1 MISPH
6 ATGPW
11 SRGVSFFCILE
22 TSFMSQ
28 KILIFSLA
36 YYPSFV
42 SGAEAAVKEI
52 TDRIAP
58 SDITFHMM
66 TLRFDTTAPEREQ
79 IGNVTV
85 HRVGGGG
92 GKFAKILFL
101 FAAALAAKRLHRTER
116 FTGMW
121 GLMTYMSIPITFV
134 RMLGMKL
141 PYVMTLQ
148 DGDPYDKVFKR
159 TAIKP
164 FVPFINKGFRNAR
177 VFQVISDH
185 LAKWPALRGYT
196 GEVVKIYNGAN
207 PAAIKEDS
215 YAPEEIESLQR
226 ELGKQPGEVWLVNTP
241 RLVEQKAF
249 DVVIRALTYLPPH
262 IKFMAVGQGEDEA
275 KLKALTAELGLT
287 ERVIFTG
294 QVDRSV
300 VTKYRLASDIF
311 VMPSRSEGLGN
322 AGLSALASR
331 LPFVTTAVDGLA
343 EYSFAT
349 DSESS
354 FGRTAWVVPVDDAKA
369 IATAVEDIIAHP
381 EEAKRVAQNA
391 RTMVVEVYN
400 WDVIAKRMADEVFT
414 KLY

>member
-1 MISPH
+1 
-6 ATGPW
+6 
-11 SRGVSFFCILE
+11 
-22 TSFMSQ
+22 MSK

-52 TDRIAP
+52 TDRISP
-58 SDITFHMM
+58 SDYSFHLI
-66 TLRFDTTAPEREQ
+66 TLRFEKTAPVKEQ

-85 HRVGGGG
+85 HRVGGGA
-92 GKFAKILFL
+92 GKLAKIFFL
-101 FAAALAAKRLHRTER
+101 FQAAFKARSLQQTEH

-121 GLMTYMSIPITFV
+121 GLMTYMSIPITLARLLRV
-134 RMLGMKL
+134 RI

-148 DGDPYDKVFKR
+148 DGDSYEKVFNR
-159 TAIKP
+159 SAIKP
-164 FVPFINKGFRNAR
+164 FIPLIDTGFKNAK

-185 LAKWPALRGYT
+185 LAKWPALRGYR

-215 YAPEEIESLQR
+215 YTTEEIAALKA
-226 ELGKQPGEVWLVNTP
+226 ELGKKDGEVWLVNTA
-241 RLVEQKAF
+241 RLVHQKAF
-249 DVVIRALTYLPPH
+249 DVVIRALKELPPH
-262 IKFMAVGQGEDEA
+262 IKFLIVGQGEDEA
-275 KLKALTAELGLT
+275 MLRALAVELDVI

-294 QVDRSV
+294 QVDRSE

-331 LPFVTTAVDGLA
+331 LPFITTGVDGLS
-343 EYSFAT
+343 EYSFAR
-349 DSESS
+349 DDASP

-369 IATAVEDIIAHP
+369 IAAAVNDIIEHP
-381 EEAKRVAQNA
+381 EEAKRVAKNA
-391 RTMVVEVYN
+391 RQMVEEVYN
-400 WDVIAKRMADEVFT
+400 WDKIAVQMQEQFLA
-414 KLY
+414 KL

>member
-1 MISPH
+1 
-6 ATGPW
+6 
-11 SRGVSFFCILE
+11 
-22 TSFMSQ
+22 MSQ

-58 SDITFHMM
+58 RDITFHMI
-66 TLRFDTTAPEREQ
+66 TLRFEPAAPTIEQ

-92 GKFAKILFL
+92 GKLAKILFL
-101 FAAALAAKRLHRTER
+101 FHAAWKARLLHKTEQ

-121 GLMTYMSIPITFV
+121 GLMTYMSIPITFT
-134 RMLGMKL
+134 RMLGVRV

-148 DGDPYDKVFKR
+148 DGDPYDKVFGR
-159 TAIKP
+159 GAIKP
-164 FVPFINKGFRNAR
+164 FVPFIDRGFRLAT

-185 LAKWPALRGYT
+185 LAKWPATRGYR
-196 GEVVKIYNGAN
+196 GDVVKIYNGAN

-215 YAPEEIESLQR
+215 YTTEEITALKR
-226 ELGKQPGEVWLVNTP
+226 ELGKQEGEVWLVNTA
-241 RLVEQKAF
+241 RLVHQKAF
-249 DVVIRALTYLPPH
+249 DVVIWALTHLPTH
-262 IKFMAVGQGEDEA
+262 VKFMVVGQGEDEA
-275 KLKALTAELGLT
+275 MLKSLTTELGLSG
-287 ERVIFTG
+287 RVIFTG
-294 QVDRSV
+294 QVERSV

-331 LPFVTTAVDGLA
+331 LPFITTAVDGLA

-349 DSESS
+349 DAESP
-354 FGRTAWVVPVDDAKA
+354 FGRTAWVVPVDDAVA
-369 IATAVEDIIAHP
+369 IAAAVEDIITHP
-381 EEAKRVAQNA
+381 EEAARVADNA
-391 RTMVVEVYN
+391 RKMVVDVYN
-400 WDVIAKRMADEVFT
+400 WDVITTRMKEDIFSRLT
-414 KLY
+414 IR

>member
-1 MISPH
+1 
-6 ATGPW
+6 
-11 SRGVSFFCILE
+11 
-22 TSFMSQ
+22 MSQ

-52 TDRIAP
+52 TDRISP
-58 SDITFHMM
+58 NEIVFHLI
-66 TLRFDTTAPEREQ
+66 TLRFEANAPAVEQ

-101 FAAALAAKRLHRTER
+101 FQAVAKARALHRHEH
-116 FTGMW
+116 FTGLW
-121 GLMTYMSIPITFV
+121 GLMSYMSIPIALWRLCGV
-134 RMLGMKL
+134 RL

-148 DGDPYDKVFKR
+148 DGDPYDKVFNR

-164 FVPFINKGFRNAR
+164 FLPFINKGFREAT

-185 LAKWPALRGYT
+185 LAKWPALRGYR

-215 YAPEEIESLQR
+215 YSQMEIESLKA
-226 ELGKQPGEVWLVNTP
+226 ELGKKDGEVWLVNTA
-241 RLVEQKAF
+241 RLVHQKAF
-249 DVVIRALTYLPPH
+249 DVVIRALTHLPSN
-262 IKFMAVGQGEDEA
+262 IKFMAVGQGEDDTA
-275 KLKALTAELGLT
+275 LKTLVQELGLT
-287 ERVIFTG
+287 DRVIFTG
-294 QVDRSV
+294 QVDRSA

-331 LPFVTTAVDGLA
+331 LPFITTAVDGLA
-343 EYSFAT
+343 EYSFGTDT
-349 DSESS
+349 DSP
-354 FGRTAWVVPVDDAKA
+354 FGRTAWIVPVDDSQA
-369 IATAVEDIIAHP
+369 IATAVEDILAHP
-381 EEAKRVAQNA
+381 EEARRVADNA
-391 RTMVVEVYN
+391 RKMVVEVYN
-400 WDVIAKRMADEVFT
+400 WDNIATAMQKQIFNRLA
-414 KLY
+414 

>member
-1 MISPH
+1 
-6 ATGPW
+6 
-11 SRGVSFFCILE
+11 
-22 TSFMSQ
+22 MSQ
-28 KILIFSLA
+28 KILVFSLA

-58 SDITFHMM
+58 GDINFHML
-66 TLRFDTTAPEREQ
+66 TLKFEATAPTREQ

-85 HRVGGGG
+85 HRVGTGGG
-92 GKFAKILFL
+92 RFAKIFFL
-101 FAAALAAKRLHRTER
+101 FQAALVAKKLHKSEH

-121 GLMTYMSIPITFV
+121 GLMTYMSIPITFA
-134 RMLGMKL
+134 RLLGLTL

-159 TAIKP
+159 TSIKP
-164 FVPFINKGFRNAR
+164 FVPFIDRGFRNAK

-185 LAKWPALRGYT
+185 LAKWPATRGYT
-196 GEVVKIYNGAN
+196 GPVIKIYNGAN

-215 YAPEEIESLQR
+215 YSSQEIETLKT
-226 ELGKQPGEVWLVNTP
+226 ELGKKLGEIWLVNTA
-241 RLVEQKAF
+241 RLVHQKAF
-249 DVVIRALTYLPPH
+249 DVVIRALTFLPAH
-262 IKFMAVGQGEDEA
+262 VKFMVVGQGEDEVI
-275 KLKALTAELGLT
+275 LKALTKELGL
-287 ERVIFTG
+287 EDRVIFTG
-294 QVDRSV
+294 QVDREI

-331 LPFVTTAVDGLA
+331 LPFITTAVDGLA

-349 DSESS
+349 DTGNPY
-354 FGRTAWVVPVDDAKA
+354 GRTAWVVPVDDAKA
-369 IATAVEDIIAHP
+369 IADAVVDIISHP
-381 EEAKRVAQNA
+381 EEAKRVADNA

-400 WDVIAKRMADEVFT
+400 WDIIAKRMQAEIFNQ
-414 KLY
+414 LQ

>member
-1 MISPH
+1 
-6 ATGPW
+6 
-11 SRGVSFFCILE
+11 
-22 TSFMSQ
+22 MSQ
-28 KILIFSLA
+28 KILVFSLA

-58 SDITFHMM
+58 GDINFHML
-66 TLRFDTTAPEREQ
+66 TLKFEATAPTREQ

-85 HRVGGGG
+85 HRVGTGGG
-92 GKFAKILFL
+92 RFAKIFFL
-101 FAAALAAKRLHRTER
+101 FQAALVAKKLHKSEH

-121 GLMTYMSIPITFV
+121 GLMTYMSIPITFA
-134 RMLGMKL
+134 RLLGLTL

-159 TAIKP
+159 TSIKP
-164 FVPFINKGFRNAR
+164 FVPFIDRGFRNAK

-185 LAKWPALRGYT
+185 LAKWPATRGYT
-196 GEVVKIYNGAN
+196 GPVIKIYNGAN

-215 YAPEEIESLQR
+215 YSSQEIETLKT
-226 ELGKQPGEVWLVNTP
+226 ELGKKLGEIWLVNTA
-241 RLVEQKAF
+241 RLVHQKAF
-249 DVVIRALTYLPPH
+249 DVVIRALTFLPAH
-262 IKFMAVGQGEDEA
+262 VKFMVVGQGEDEVI
-275 KLKALTAELGLT
+275 LKALTKELGL
-287 ERVIFTG
+287 EDRVIFTG
-294 QVDRSV
+294 QVDREI

-331 LPFVTTAVDGLA
+331 LPFITTAVDGLA

-349 DSESS
+349 DTGNPY
-354 FGRTAWVVPVDDAKA
+354 GRTAWVVPVDDAQA
-369 IATAVEDIIAHP
+369 IANAVQDIIAHP
-381 EEAKRVAQNA
+381 EEAKRVADNA

-400 WDVIAKRMADEVFT
+400 WDIIAKRMQTEIFT
-414 KLY
+414 QLQ

>member
-1 MISPH
+1 
-6 ATGPW
+6 
-11 SRGVSFFCILE
+11 
-22 TSFMSQ
+22 MSQ

-58 SDITFHMM
+58 SDITFHMV
-66 TLRFDTTAPEREQ
+66 TLRFDTVAPTREQ

-92 GKFAKILFL
+92 GKLAKILFL
-101 FAAALAAKRLHRTER
+101 FQAALAARRLHRTEY

-121 GLMTYMSIPITFV
+121 GLMSYMSIPIALV
-134 RMLGMKL
+134 RLFGMCL

-148 DGDPYDKVFKR
+148 DGDPYDKVFNR
-159 TAIKP
+159 NAIKP
-164 FVPFINKGFRNAR
+164 FVPFINKGFREATI
-177 VFQVISDH
+177 FQVISDH

-215 YAPEEIESLQR
+215 YTEAEVNALKA
-226 ELGKQPGEVWLVNTP
+226 ELGKRDGDVWLVNTA
-241 RLVEQKAF
+241 RLVHQKAF
-249 DVVIRALTYLPPH
+249 DVVIRALTHLPSH
-262 IKFMAVGQGEDEA
+262 VKFMVVGQGEDEA
-275 KLKALTAELGLT
+275 MLKALATELGLHD
-287 ERVIFTG
+287 RVIFTG

-331 LPFVTTAVDGLA
+331 LPFITTAVDGLA
-343 EYSFAT
+343 EYSFGT
-349 DSESS
+349 DSESP
-354 FGRTAWVVPVDDAKA
+354 FGRTAWIVPVDNPEA
-369 IATAVEDIIAHP
+369 IAAAVTDIMAHP
-381 EEAKRVAQNA
+381 EEARRVAENA
-391 RTMVVEVYN
+391 RAMVVSVYN
-400 WDVIAKRMADEVFT
+400 WDVIASRMRTEIFS
-414 KLY
+414 KLTT

>member
-1 MISPH
+1 MP
-6 ATGPW
+6 
-11 SRGVSFFCILE
+11 
-22 TSFMSQ
+22 Q

-58 SDITFHMM
+58 SDITFHMI
-66 TLRFDTTAPEREQ
+66 TLRFEPAAPTIEQ
-79 IGNVTV
+79 IGNITV
-85 HRVGGGG
+85 HRVGNGG
-92 GKFAKILFL
+92 GKLAKILFL
-101 FAAALAAKRLHRTER
+101 FQAARKARSLHKTEQ

-121 GLMTYMSIPITFV
+121 GLMTYMSIPITFT
-134 RMLGMKL
+134 RMLGVRV

-148 DGDPYDKVFKR
+148 DGDPYGKVFGR
-159 TAIKP
+159 GAIKP
-164 FVPFINKGFRNAR
+164 FVPFIDRGFRLAT

-185 LAKWPALRGYT
+185 LAQWPATRGYR
-196 GEVVKIYNGAN
+196 GDVVKIYNGAN

-215 YAPEEIESLQR
+215 YTTEEITALKR
-226 ELGKQPGEVWLVNTP
+226 ELGKQEGEVWLVNTA
-241 RLVEQKAF
+241 RLVHQKAF
-249 DVVIRALTYLPPH
+249 DVVIRALKHLPAH
-262 IKFMAVGQGEDEA
+262 VKFMVVGQGEDEA
-275 KLKALTAELGLT
+275 MLKALVNELGLN

-294 QVDRSV
+294 QVERSI

-331 LPFVTTAVDGLA
+331 LPFITTAVDGLA

-349 DSESS
+349 DTESP

-369 IATAVEDIIAHP
+369 IADAVADIMAHP
-381 EEAKRVAQNA
+381 EEAARVANNA
-391 RTMVVEVYN
+391 RQMVVDVYN
-400 WDVIAKRMADEVFT
+400 WDVIAARMKEEIFSRLT
-414 KLY
+414 TR

>member
-1 MISPH
+1 
-6 ATGPW
+6 
-11 SRGVSFFCILE
+11 
-22 TSFMSQ
+22 MSQ

-92 GKFAKILFL
+92 GKFAKIWFL
-101 FAAALAAKRLHRTER
+101 FAAALEAKRLHRTER

-121 GLMTYMSIPITFV
+121 GLMTYMSIPITLA
-134 RMLGMKL
+134 RMLGVKL

-148 DGDPYDKVFKR
+148 DGDPYDKVFNR
-159 TAIKP
+159 GAIKP
-164 FVPFINKGFRNAR
+164 FVPFIYKGFRQAT

-185 LAKWPALRGYT
+185 LAKWPMTRGYR
-196 GEVVKIYNGAN
+196 GDVIKIYNGAN

-215 YAPEEIESLQR
+215 YTPEEVAALKR
-226 ELGKQPGEVWLVNTP
+226 ELGKKEGEVWLVNTA
-241 RLVEQKAF
+241 RLVHQKAF
-249 DVVIRALTYLPPH
+249 DVVIRALTHLPSSV
-262 IKFMAVGQGEDEA
+262 KFMAVGQGEDEA
-275 KLKALTAELGLT
+275 MLKALATELGLSD
-287 ERVIFTG
+287 RVIFTG

-331 LPFVTTAVDGLA
+331 LPFITTAVDGLA
-343 EYSFAT
+343 EYSFAS
-349 DSESS
+349 DRESS

-381 EEAKRVAQNA
+381 EEAKRVANNA
-391 RTMVVEVYN
+391 RKMVVEVYN
-400 WDVIAKRMADEVFT
+400 WDTIAVRMREEIFSRLV
-414 KLY
+414 K